1 MVLVPSARAAGLR
14 APALSR
20 TLATPAS
27 SIGATKV
34 PMSLFD
40 KDRYINYQRIEDN
53 LQVVRQRSVCAS
65 SLCPCPVLPAVER
78 EWRRTSCILGVPSR
92 PPSHRV
98 VTPHLAVAVCIGRH
112 RACWWSILNPSRRAY

>member
-53 LQVVRQRSVCAS
+53 LQVVRQRSVCTS
-65 SLCPCPVLPAVER
+65 SLCPRPVLPAVGRVEK
-78 EWRRTSCILGVPSR
+78 TSCILGVPSR
-92 PPSHRV
+92 P
-98 VTPHLAVAVCIGRH
+98 HLTA
-112 RACWWSILNPSRRAY
+112 WSFPASLRLRAYGCCEGAGHTERTFDGRAY

>member
-53 LQVVRQRSVCAS
+53 LQVVRQRSVCTSLAVPVPRIARGRDKWRRRRAS
-65 SLCPCPVLPAVER
+65 SAFHLD
-78 EWRRTSCILGVPSR
+78 

-98 VTPHLAVAVCIGRH
+98 VVPPRRCGCMHTAAARVLAGV
-112 RACWWSILNPSRRAY
+112 